1 MGGRDWMSKASL
13 WLAPVCAAAF
23 LISCDAWNGGEVGLA
38 PPPAAPWSG
47 VEQFG
52 TAAADSAQAVA
63 VDSSGNVYV
72 TSIDNQSV
80 VVRKFS
86 SGGSL
91 SWTSTPVDIGMPGI
105 GIDVFRI
112 ALSPTAVYVSG
123 FTSIVL
129 DNTGLG
135 MGGAVDGVV
144 LKFNLSGARVG
155 TLQIRESVGLTHIR
169 GIAADASD
177 VIYIGGHHDFQQS
190 LVAKYDWSGASP
202 SQSWITRYGTPGDR
216 DAVFGLALG
225 NGLIHVVGP
234 MGAPPASGFY
244 IARFSTST
252 GAQSGAT
259 ILGNVSGGND
269 DVFGVAADSL
279 NNTYVAGGTDNNF
292 AGANAGGE
300 DVIAAKYDAAGN
312 NVWRYQIG
320 SARSESANSI
330 ALSGTS
336 VYVAG
341 TTGGQFGGQLNKDP
355 GLSTSDAFL
364 IKLPN
369 ASTGPTVTADWV
381 RMYGSTGSTVAFND
395 QATGVATD
403 PSGNIFMVGNAVGF
417 METATQVLGNGD
429 GYVLKV
435 SPAGVLQ

>member
-1 MGGRDWMSKASL
+1 M
-13 WLAPVCAAAF
+13 CQ
-23 LISCDAWNGGEVGLA
+23 
-38 PPPAAPWSG
+38 PPATPWSG
-47 VEQFG
+47 VVQFG
-52 TAAADSAQAVA
+52 TTAADSVSGVA
-63 VDSSGNVYV
+63 VDSSGSVY
-72 TSIDNQSV
+72 TASMENQV
-80 VVRKFS
+80 AVVRKYS
-86 SGGSL
+86 SSGSL
-91 SWTSTPVDIGMPGI
+91 SWTATIGTGAGVFVKSIAVSTN
-105 GIDVFRI
+105 
-112 ALSPTAVYVSG
+112 AVYVTGS
-123 FTSIVL
+123 TSVVL

-135 MGGAVDGVV
+135 MGGGVDGFVV
-144 LKFNLSGARVG
+144 KYSLAG
-155 TLQIRESVGLTHIR
+155 TRAGVLQIRESVGSTAPSD
-169 GIAADASD
+169 IAVDTSD
-177 VIYIGGHHDFQQS
+177 HVYVGGYIDSVQVF
-190 LVAKYDWSGASP
+190 VTKYDWSSVSP
-202 SQSWITRYGTPGDR
+202 SRSWITQYATLAPSVSSI
-216 DAVFGLALG
+216 VFRIALG
-225 NGLIHVVGP
+225 NGLLHVVGP
-234 MGAPPASGFY
+234 TSAPPTSGFY
-244 IARFSTST
+244 IARFSTVT

-269 DVFGVAADSL
+269 DAFAVAADAL

-320 SARSESANSI
+320 SARSETANSI
-330 ALSGTS
+330 VLSGSS

-395 QATGVATD
+395 QATGVTTD
-403 PSGNIFMVGNAVGF
+403 PSGNVFMVGNAIGF

>member
-1 MGGRDWMSKASL
+1 MVERCRSL
-13 WLAPVCAAAF
+13 KPLSWLPVLVAAF
-23 LISCDAWNGGEVGLA
+23 LLHACDAWNGGEVGLA

-63 VDSSGNVYV
+63 VDSSGNVCV
-72 TSIDNQSV
+72 ASIDNQSV
-80 VVRKFS
+80 VVRKFTP
-86 SGGSL
+86 GGSL
-91 SWTSTPVDIGMPGI
+91 SWSSTPVDVGGFGG
-105 GIDVFRI
+105 GIDVFRV

-123 FTSIVL
+123 FTSVVL

-135 MGGAVDGVV
+135 MGGVQDGFV
-144 LKFNLSGARVG
+144 LKFSLSGVKIGA
-155 TLQIRESVGLTHIR
+155 LQIRESSVMTHVR

-190 LVAKYDWSGASP
+190 FVAKYDWSGASP

-225 NGLIHVVGP
+225 NGLVHVVGP

-244 IARFSTST
+244 IARFSITT
-252 GAQSGAT
+252 GAQSGTT

-292 AGANAGGE
+292 AGANVGGE
-300 DVIAAKYDAAGN
+300 DVIVAKYDAAGN
-312 NVWRYQIG
+312 NVWRYQVG
-320 SARSESANSI
+320 SARSETANSI
-330 ALSGTS
+330 VLSGSS

-341 TTGGQFGGQLNKDP
+341 TTGGQFGGQVNKDP

-369 ASTGPTVTADWV
+369 ASAGPTVTADWV

-395 QATGVATD
+395 QASGVATD
-403 PSGNIFMVGNAVGF
+403 PSGNVFMVGNAVGF

-429 GYVLKV
+429 AYVLKV